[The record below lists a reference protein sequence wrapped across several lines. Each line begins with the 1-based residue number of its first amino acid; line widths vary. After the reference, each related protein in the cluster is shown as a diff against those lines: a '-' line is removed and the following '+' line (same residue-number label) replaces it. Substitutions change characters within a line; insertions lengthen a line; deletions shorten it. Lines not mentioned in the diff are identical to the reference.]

1 MPLNSEIVD
10 HGCSEANKVEK
21 HCAMGSFFTDVTVFL
36 DVLRTSFVLLALNIT
51 TTLKF

>member
-1 MPLNSEIVD
+1 MPLNSDIVN
-10 HGCSEANKVEK
+10 HGCSEAKKVEK
-21 HCAMGSFFTDVTVFL
+21 HCAVGSFLNDVTVFL